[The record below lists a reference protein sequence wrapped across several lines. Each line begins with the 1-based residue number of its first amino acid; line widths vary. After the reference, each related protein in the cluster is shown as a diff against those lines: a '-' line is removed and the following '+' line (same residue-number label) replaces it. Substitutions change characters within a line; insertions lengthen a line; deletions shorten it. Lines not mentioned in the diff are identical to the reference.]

1 MTDFVRRRLVRGCAI
16 GGPPVPRLDK
26 RQTLVPSTSFLNITT
41 SIFDIRNQTA
51 EIEILRFDGSTD
63 RDGATADA
71 VSISAATAA
80 LANMLKS
87 AKNGATTTLFAKS
100 GNAIVGLYAG
110 SQIDS
115 GSVGAVIREFAIR
128 AGSPELSSVAAQL
141 CQQDFLGTQIF
152 GLFLD
157 TGGNLGAAR
166 AAVRDWRDA
175 KCMTDKG
182 ESEVWQ
188 KAPLATIPGKDLV
201 VGPDTTDNAR
211 LDRRATCSKY

>member
-1 MTDFVRRRLVRGCAI
+1 VRGCAI
-16 GGPPVPRLDK
+16 GGPPILRLDK
-26 RQTLVPSTSFLNITT
+26 RQALVPSTSSLNITT

-51 EIEILRFDGSTD
+51 EIEIFRFDASTA

-80 LANMLKS
+80 LADMLES
-87 AKNGATTTLFAKS
+87 AKNGAATTLFAKS

-110 SQIDS
+110 SQIDL

-128 AGSPELSSVAAQL
+128 AGSSKSSSVAAQL
-141 CQQDFLGTQIF
+141 CQQGFLGTQIF
-152 GLFLD
+152 GLYLD
-157 TGGNLGAAR
+157 TGGDLGAAR
-166 AAVRDWRDA
+166 DAVQHWRDA
-175 KCMTDKG
+175 KCMTARE
-182 ESEVWQ
+182 ESEIWQ

-211 LDRRATCSKY
+211 LDKRATCSKYQYV

>member
-1 MTDFVRRRLVRGCAI
+1 MRGCAI
-16 GGPPVPRLDK
+16 GGPPVPRLNK
-26 RQTLVPSTSFLNITT
+26 RQTLVPSTSSLNITT

-51 EIEILRFDGSTD
+51 DIEILRFDASTN

-80 LANMLKS
+80 LADILES
-87 AKNGATTTLFAKS
+87 AKNGATTTLFAKA

-115 GSVGAVIREFAIR
+115 GSLSAVIREFAIR
-128 AGSPELSSVAAQL
+128 AGSSKSSVAAQL

-157 TGGNLGAAR
+157 TAGNLGAAR
-166 AAVRDWRDA
+166 DAVRDWRDA
-175 KCMTDKG
+175 KCMTDNK

-201 VGPDTTDNAR
+201 VGPDTADNAR
-211 LDRRATCSKY
+211 LDKRATCSK